1 MQRVIID
8 IGSGNI
14 KSYIVDENKKVVPLY
29 KKNIMFKAHFS
40 NEKGIDEKDKEELI
54 KGIKDIKKLS
64 NGKPISAYAT
74 SVFRMLSEKQLNTL
88 RVDLIRET
96 GLGINV
102 ISPEQEEIYMANSVG
117 NIEELDSPYLVS
129 CVGGSSTEMIVMKK
143 GKILEQITEEFATGD
158 ILKKFPEIAQDKCT
172 VSEEQLID
180 YIKENFKNLPTIK
193 CENAI
198 FTGFHLTYN
207 TVAKNPMHKNDLF
220 NRIDIP
226 YYLTTEE
233 FKTNN
238 SNAIKNRS
246 LEELKKAYP
255 ENPNFMNGT
264 RGANTIV
271 SYILENVG
279 AKRIFPTDLN
289 MINGIVA
296 ELDERNCEINR
307 I

>member
-1 MQRVIID
+1 
-8 IGSGNI
+8 
-14 KSYIVDENKKVVPLY
+14 
-29 KKNIMFKAHFS
+29 MFKAHFS
-40 NEKGIDEKDKEELI
+40 NEKGIDENDKEELI

-64 NGKPISAYAT
+64 DGKPISAYAT
-74 SVFRMLSEKQLNTL
+74 SVFRMLSEKQLSSL
-88 RVDLIRET
+88 RIDLIRET

-102 ISPEQEEIYMANSVG
+102 ISPEQEEIYMAKSVG
-117 NIEELDSPYLVS
+117 NIEELDTPYLVC
-129 CVGGSSTEMIVMKK
+129 CVGGSSTEMIVMQK

-158 ILKKFPEIAQDKCT
+158 MLRKFPGIAEDKCT
-172 VSEEQLID
+172 VSEEKLRE
-180 YIKENFKNLPTIK
+180 YIEQNFKKLPTIK
-193 CENAI
+193 CENAV

-207 TVAKNPMHKNDLF
+207 TVAKNPMHENDLF
-220 NRIDIP
+220 SRADIP

-233 FKTNN
+233 FKVNN

-246 LEELKKAYP
+246 LDELKRGYP

-271 SYILENVG
+271 GYILEKVG

-296 ELDERNCEINR
+296 ELDEREERN
-307 I
+307 

>member
-1 MQRVIID
+1 MERVIID

-14 KSYIVDENKKVVPLY
+14 KSYTVDENKKVTPLY
-29 KKNIMFKAHFS
+29 QKNIMFKAHFS
-40 NEKGIDEKDKEELI
+40 KEKGIDEKDKEELI

-64 NGKPISAYAT
+64 DGKPISAYAT
-74 SVFRMLSEKQLNTL
+74 SVFRMLSEKQLSSL
-88 RVDLIRET
+88 RIDLIRET

-102 ISPEQEEIYMANSVG
+102 ISPEQEEIYMAKSVG
-117 NIEELDSPYLVS
+117 NIEELNTPYLVS
-129 CVGGSSTEMIVMKK
+129 CVGGSSTEMIVMQK

-158 ILKKFPEIAQDKCT
+158 MLRKFPRIAVDKCT
-172 VSEEQLID
+172 VSEEELRE
-180 YIKENFKNLPTIK
+180 YIEQNFKKLPTIK

-207 TVAKNPMHKNDLF
+207 TVAKNPMHENDLF
-220 NRIDIP
+220 SRADIP

-233 FKTNN
+233 FKVNN

-246 LEELKKAYP
+246 LDELKRGYP

-271 SYILENVG
+271 GYILEKVG

-296 ELDERNCEINR
+296 ELDEREERN
-307 I
+307 

>member
-1 MQRVIID
+1 MERVIID

-14 KSYIVDENKKVVPLY
+14 KSYTVDENKKVTPLY
-29 KKNIMFKAHFS
+29 QKNIMFKAHFS
-40 NEKGIDEKDKEELI
+40 KEKGIDEKDKEELI

-64 NGKPISAYAT
+64 DGKPISAYAT
-74 SVFRMLSEKQLNTL
+74 SVFRMLSEKQLSSL
-88 RVDLIRET
+88 RIDLIRET

-102 ISPEQEEIYMANSVG
+102 ISPEQEEIYMAKSVG
-117 NIEELDSPYLVS
+117 NIEELDTPYLVC
-129 CVGGSSTEMIVMKK
+129 CVGGSSTEMIVMQK

-158 ILKKFPEIAQDKCT
+158 MLRKFPRIAEDKCT
-172 VSEEQLID
+172 VSEEKLRE
-180 YIKENFKNLPTIK
+180 YIEQNFKKLPTIK
-193 CENAI
+193 CENAV

-207 TVAKNPMHKNDLF
+207 TVAKNPMHENDLF
-220 NRIDIP
+220 SRADIP

-238 SNAIKNRS
+238 SKAIENRS
-246 LEELKKAYP
+246 LEELKKGYP

-271 SYILENVG
+271 GFILEKVG

-296 ELDERNCEINR
+296 ELDEREERN
-307 I
+307 

>member
-1 MQRVIID
+1 MERVIID

-14 KSYIVDENKKVVPLY
+14 KSYTVDENKKVTPLY
-29 KKNIMFKAHFS
+29 QKNIMFKAHFS
-40 NEKGIDEKDKEELI
+40 NEKGIDENDKEELI

-64 NGKPISAYAT
+64 AGKPISAYAT
-74 SVFRMLSEKQLNTL
+74 SVFRMLSEKQLSSL
-88 RVDLIRET
+88 RIDLIRET

-102 ISPEQEEIYMANSVG
+102 ISPEQEEIYMAKSVG
-117 NIEELDSPYLVS
+117 NIEELDTPYLVC
-129 CVGGSSTEMIVMKK
+129 CVGGSSTEMIVMQK

-158 ILKKFPEIAQDKCT
+158 MLRKFPGIAEDKCT
-172 VSEEQLID
+172 VSEEKLRE
-180 YIKENFKNLPTIK
+180 YIEQNFKKLPTIK
-193 CENAI
+193 CENAV

-207 TVAKNPMHKNDLF
+207 TVAKNPMHENDLF
-220 NRIDIP
+220 SRADIP

-233 FKTNN
+233 FKVNN

-246 LEELKKAYP
+246 LDELKRGYP

-271 SYILENVG
+271 GYILEKVG

-296 ELDERNCEINR
+296 ELDEREERN
-307 I
+307 

>member
-1 MQRVIID
+1 
-8 IGSGNI
+8 
-14 KSYIVDENKKVVPLY
+14 
-29 KKNIMFKAHFS
+29 MFKAHFS
-40 NEKGIDEKDKEELI
+40 KEKGIDEKDKEELI

-64 NGKPISAYAT
+64 DGKPISAYAT
-74 SVFRMLSEKQLNTL
+74 SVFRMLSEKQLSSL
-88 RVDLIRET
+88 RIDLIRET

-102 ISPEQEEIYMANSVG
+102 ISPEQEEIYMAKSVG
-117 NIEELDSPYLVS
+117 NIEELNTPYLVS
-129 CVGGSSTEMIVMKK
+129 CVGGSSTEMIVMQK

-158 ILKKFPEIAQDKCT
+158 MLRKFPRIAEDKCT
-172 VSEEQLID
+172 VSEEELRE
-180 YIKENFKNLPTIK
+180 YIEQNFKKLPTIK

-207 TVAKNPMHKNDLF
+207 TVAKNPMHENDLF
-220 NRIDIP
+220 SRADIP

-233 FKTNN
+233 FKVNN

-246 LEELKKAYP
+246 LDELKRGYP

-271 SYILENVG
+271 GYILEKVG

-296 ELDERNCEINR
+296 ELDEREERN
-307 I
+307 

>member
-1 MQRVIID
+1 MERVIID

-14 KSYIVDENKKVVPLY
+14 KSYTVDENKKVTPLY
-29 KKNIMFKAHFS
+29 QKNIMFKAHFS
-40 NEKGIDEKDKEELI
+40 KEKGIDEKDKEELI

-64 NGKPISAYAT
+64 DGKPISAYAT
-74 SVFRMLSEKQLNTL
+74 SVFRMLSEKQLSSL
-88 RVDLIRET
+88 RIDLIRET

-102 ISPEQEEIYMANSVG
+102 ISPEQEEIYMAKSVG
-117 NIEELDSPYLVS
+117 NIEELDTPYLVC
-129 CVGGSSTEMIVMKK
+129 CVGGSSTEMIVMQK

-158 ILKKFPEIAQDKCT
+158 MLRKFPRIAEDKCT
-172 VSEEQLID
+172 VSEEELRE
-180 YIKENFKNLPTIK
+180 YIEQNFKKLPTIK

-207 TVAKNPMHKNDLF
+207 TVAKNPMHENDLF
-220 NRIDIP
+220 SRADIP

-233 FKTNN
+233 FKVNN

-246 LEELKKAYP
+246 LDELKRGYP

-271 SYILENVG
+271 GYILEKVG

-296 ELDERNCEINR
+296 ELDEREERN
-307 I
+307 